1 MKAIGFN
8 QGQYGD
14 LCINL
19 VACKAFKRDFP
30 NSKLYFGINK
40 KYQSIKDIF
49 SFNDLIDD
57 IYIWDSY
64 NEWPSQ
70 NDINYIEDQKFDLVF
85 NPMPKHSKENWY
97 IDYHQTQEVCLMQGL
112 EPPENLQINLNKYF
126 KTERNKKFV
135 AVNLFAETSSHAPK
149 VPNLEKSR
157 EYCELLKM
165 KGYIPVQVGLET
177 EPEICENRFVGNFFE
192 TIQFALS
199 CDFVFTVDSAL
210 AWIMSGY
217 QHSVLG
223 IYNYKYYYG
232 AETAKNWQP
241 INPNAYYIE
250 SDNINIDNNNNNNN
264 DDNDNLNVYILR

>member
-19 VACKAFKRDFP
+19 IACKAFKRDFP

-49 SFNDLIDD
+49 LFNDLIDD

-85 NPMPKHSKENWY
+85 NPMPKHSKKNWY
-97 IDYHQTQEVCLMQGL
+97 IDYHQTQEVCLMHGL

-135 AVNLFAETSSHAPK
+135 AVNLFA
-149 VPNLEKSR
+149 
-157 EYCELLKM
+157 
-165 KGYIPVQVGLET
+165 
-177 EPEICENRFVGNFFE
+177 
-192 TIQFALS
+192 
-199 CDFVFTVDSAL
+199 
-210 AWIMSGY
+210 
-217 QHSVLG
+217 
-223 IYNYKYYYG
+223 
-232 AETAKNWQP
+232 
-241 INPNAYYIE
+241 
-250 SDNINIDNNNNNNN
+250 
-264 DDNDNLNVYILR
+264 